1 LHQENIFQY
10 PLATTFYDCN
20 EFVLMRTEVG
30 WLLPGNKITLAE
42 EALVAGLRSTVG
54 VLSWQLPDKFTMPLV
69 NSFCCIFSTKVGCAV
84 IGATEVVSIYKRDYA
99 NKKEKN
105 IIS

>member
-1 LHQENIFQY
+1 
-10 PLATTFYDCN
+10 
-20 EFVLMRTEVG
+20 
-30 WLLPGNKITLAE
+30 
-42 EALVAGLRSTVG
+42 
-54 VLSWQLPDKFTMPLV
+54 MPLV